1 MRPDPDTQPL
11 FEFGNDPIT
20 PALKVGKERPSRS
33 TGQLNYG
40 EWGELYVLLRLCAT
54 GTLDLAD
61 ENERAIS
68 GFHLNIL
75 EVIRHE
81 SDYRAV
87 RYCRMGSGPGA
98 SIQVVIND
106 ERVAIIPA
114 AEFAAKASE
123 LLLFVAERRR
133 APFSVPDDLAHFLD
147 RAGVRHYKARSR
159 DKSDIY
165 LCVEDPRSGL
175 VRDSVGYSIKTKWG
189 KVSTLFNTARASAAK
204 YVLDGMSSELAEEIN
219 QIRDA
224 TGHVSVTE
232 RCVRMAGTGVE
243 MEFVGF
249 EQAKRAG
256 CAAFEENLDLLD
268 PRLIHVFDAILRA
281 RFLDGKF
288 SGRTTMESI
297 GSWLAAINPC
307 GVTRPEVKYPYMLKQ
322 FLYSAYC
329 GLTASTLW
337 DGASNVNGGLL
348 TVSEKGE
355 LMALNALDGD
365 VFKSYLYR
373 HCFVDYP
380 DTSPA
385 HGDYGYVFQRD
396 GKWMFK
402 LNFQVRY
409 K

>member
-1 MRPDPDTQPL
+1 M
-11 FEFGNDPIT
+11 
-20 PALKVGKERPSRS
+20 GKDCPSRS

-61 ENERAIS
+61 ENERAID
-68 GFHLNIL
+68 GFHLNVL

-81 SDYRAV
+81 SDFRTV
-87 RYCRMGSGPGA
+87 RYRRVGLGLEA
-98 SIQVVIND
+98 TIQVVVND
-106 ERVAIIPA
+106 EDAAAISA
-114 AEFAAKASE
+114 VEFAAKADE

-133 APFSVPDDLAHFLD
+133 APFAVPEGLAGFLE

-165 LCVEDPRSGL
+165 LRVEDPRSGL
-175 VRDSVGYSIKTKWG
+175 VRDDVGYSIKTKWG
-189 KVSTLFNTARASAAK
+189 KVSTLFNTARASAAL

-219 QIRDA
+219 QVRDA
-224 TGHVSVTE
+224 AGHVSVTE
-232 RCVRMAGTGVE
+232 RCARMVAAGVKVD
-243 MEFVGF
+243 FVGF
-249 EQAKRAG
+249 ELAKRAG
-256 CAAFEENLDLLD
+256 CAAFEENLDLLN
-268 PRLIHVFDAILRA
+268 PRLARVVDAILEA
-281 RFLDGKF
+281 HFLEGEF
-288 SGRTTMESI
+288 SGRTTMEAI
-297 GSWLAAINPC
+297 GSWLVAVNPC
-307 GVTRPEVKYPYMLKQ
+307 GVTRSEVKYPYMLKQ

-380 DTSPA
+380 DTSSG